1 MPSSQIE
8 LQAVLSLILEQK
20 NLPLALKNIQLFI
33 KQSGLS
39 QFDTRIEEIAS
50 GDQLMK
56 DYMLRG
62 YRDDMRPQLYHSML
76 RQLYSIA
83 FDVRVKQAVISGGYH
98 GLAELSARHIN
109 LSDGDIQQKLEAYVQ
124 DLAMLSL

>member
-20 NLPLALKNIQLFI
+20 NLPLALKNIQLFL
-33 KQSGLS
+33 KQAGLS

-50 GDQLMK
+50 GYQLMK

-62 YRDDMRPQLYHSML
+62 YQDDMRPQLYHSML

-109 LSDGDIQQKLEAYVQ
+109 LSDG
-124 DLAMLSL
+124 